1 MSNFFTA
8 TIIHEWHSIKGD
20 GWEKVGWDEWWEK
33 VGSQKQVNS
42 FIRTQT
48 AMLANKL
55 SSQDRP
61 TAAWHDTHLY

>member
-1 MSNFFTA
+1 MA
-8 TIIHEWHSIKGD
+8 CIKGG